1 MIGPA
6 PDPALDE
13 VLDAFAVEPSPD
25 RTTLEHYLRHYPQY
39 AEALIDLSRELHR
52 QLPLGEEPESAEDE
66 ALIDAAWRR
75 HREAGGRPSADPF
88 AGLSVDEI
96 RALAKTLDVPRQVIT
111 AFRDHRVNLAS
122 VPRRFLA
129 RLAAALNRSIDTL
142 LPALGASP
150 TPMASRSYKADVKP
164 SEIQPVTFER
174 VLIDAGVSE
183 DMRARLLAE
192 SD

>member
-39 AEALIDLSRELHR
+39 AEELIDLSRELHR
-52 QLPLGEEPESAEDE
+52 QLPSGEEPESAEDE
-66 ALIDAAWRR
+66 AMIDAAWRR
-75 HREAGGRPSADPF
+75 HEAGGRPSADPF

-150 TPMASRSYKADVKP
+150 TPMVSRSYKADVKP
-164 SEIQPVTFER
+164 LEIQPATFER